1 MAIAEEDPEVKEGRE
16 EEEAVEAKTV
26 RSYVGSN
33 TEGINES
40 DLDLPVDGTGMKG
53 DLERMLI
60 AFTCTVCNTRSART
74 FSKKSY
80 EEGVVI
86 VTCPGCKNHHLI
98 ADRLVVH
105 FATTAFVSFLTLA
118 RASNSTMHVI

>member
-1 MAIAEEDPEVKEGRE
+1 
-16 EEEAVEAKTV
+16 
-26 RSYVGSN
+26 
-33 TEGINES
+33 
-40 DLDLPVDGTGMKG
+40 MKG

-98 ADRLVVH
+98 ADRLGWFDDASVDITTIMQEKGEEVVYIRD
-105 FATTAFVSFLTLA
+105 ADGVCE
-118 RASNSTMHVI
+118 